1 MKAFY
6 ACIDG
11 SIPAPQPVQHLV
23 IRDRAQKTGGAVTFY
38 GAEDVR
44 ALGSQ
49 PFIRLKLARL
59 KETGLDGVIF
69 YTLHQFRY
77 GGALNYGLL
86 RALLDLGLEV
96 HFACE
101 GIAIPDRKALDD
113 LFPFLLS
120 GDYAARRDRSETWR
134 KFVAQIDVDKAEGGV
149 GREESEG

>member
-1 MKAFY
+1 MKTFY
-6 ACIDG
+6 SCIDG

-23 IRDRAQKTGGAVTFY
+23 IRDRAKKAGGAVSFY

-77 GGALNYGLL
+77 GGAMNYGLL
-86 RALLDLGLEV
+86 LALLDLGLEV

-101 GIAIPDRKALDD
+101 GIAIPDRETLDE

-120 GDYAARRDRSETWR
+120 VDYAARRDRSETWR
-134 KFVAQIDVDKAEGGV
+134 NFVAEIDV
-149 GREESEG
+149 GR